1 MRSVLLIIILFF
13 TSIDLNAQVG
23 PVFNKFKG
31 RKDRTN
37 VVMIGAKGGVI
48 IPKVTYNSTIFNEI
62 PQELLLKPAFGLYID
77 IPLSRKVS
85 FSPEVLYTS
94 RGVNHADFIYREIYD
109 ASYVLMANYV
119 DLRLPL
125 SYRFRLSNFIQPYFF
140 IAADLAFC
148 LNATADY
155 MINYEANLIDIHD
168 ELLLP
173 DDYKSFDISALLGL
187 GFRFNFNINRSV
199 ITTKIEVAYNF
210 GMIDTYGTETAN
222 VVDPELSR
230 YNRPIECM
238 FSIGIP
244 LKRSQKDACSTQW

>member
-119 DLRLPL
+119 DL
-125 SYRFRLSNFIQPYFF
+125 
-140 IAADLAFC
+140 
-148 LNATADY
+148 
-155 MINYEANLIDIHD
+155 ANLIFPNVTQTIEDLEKLYPERD
-168 ELLLP
+168 LP
-173 DDYKSFDISALLGL
+173 
-187 GFRFNFNINRSV
+187 
-199 ITTKIEVAYNF
+199 
-210 GMIDTYGTETAN
+210 
-222 VVDPELSR
+222 
-230 YNRPIECM
+230 
-238 FSIGIP
+238 
-244 LKRSQKDACSTQW
+244 KDAMVTRFAPSPPLCFA